1 MFLRQTMFQ
10 CRIKSPSESEIS
22 INIFSGKVMLNEENL
37 RRAFLEKNND
47 FKKNTLEYFFNAENH
62 WKY

>member
-1 MFLRQTMFQ
+1 
-10 CRIKSPSESEIS
+10 
-22 INIFSGKVMLNEENL
+22 MLNEENL

-62 WKY
+62 WKYWLLTLLAPEKITPPKTYKCMYKDIS